1 MPLFMKPS
9 LWDACYE
16 AKTET
21 LEKMYAAARMRNS
34 DGAAIRRDTNR
45 YAATDI
51 RLRPALEAGH
61 DLGAAVERFIQGDR
75 SALNMLKGP
84 KD

>member
-1 MPLFMKPS
+1 MPLFHKPS
-9 LWDACYE
+9 LWDNCYE
-16 AKTET
+16 AKAQT
-21 LEKMYAAARMRNS
+21 LEQMYAAARTRNS
-34 DGAAIRRDTNR
+34 DGASVKADTNR

-61 DLGAAVERFIQGDR
+61 DLGQAVERYIQGDR
-75 SALNMLKGP
+75 TALNMLKGP

>member
-1 MPLFMKPS
+1 
-9 LWDACYE
+9 
-16 AKTET
+16 
-21 LEKMYAAARMRNS
+21 MYSAARMLNS
-34 DGAAIRRDTNR
+34 DGASVKADTNR

-75 SALNMLKGP
+75 TALNMLKGP